1 MPYFGDKSLRCLST
15 CHPLL
20 QQVLREAINHYDFSI
35 IYGHRGRVRQNRAY
49 EAGLSFLQWPNS
61 RHNKK
66 PSEAFDVVP
75 YPDGFDCDDEE
86 FFLMATYIL
95 AAAAKLGVDLRWG
108 GHWQDLKDYAH
119 FELGRG

>member
-1 MPYFGDKSLRCLST
+1 MMPYFGDKSLRCLST

-35 IYGHRGRVRQNRAY
+35 IYGHRGRVRQ
-49 EAGLSFLQWPNS
+49 
-61 RHNKK
+61 K
-66 PSEAFDVVP
+66 AFDVVP